1 MNSELQRHAI
11 RSAFRSGREL
21 QELLLL
27 LKEHAPPEDYQSLRL
42 GIAEALAAIAKGVTD
57 KIIAANPELKSEV
70 DASIKRYGT
79 FL

>member
-21 QELLLL
+21 QDLLLL
-27 LKEHAPPEDYQSLRL
+27 LKEHAPAADYQILRL
-42 GIAEALAAIAKGVTD
+42 GIADAMAAIANGVTD
-57 KIIAANPELKSEV
+57 KIIASNPDMKVEIENN
-70 DASIKRYGT
+70 IKLYGT

>member
-1 MNSELQRHAI
+1 VNSDLQRHAI

-27 LKEHAPPEDYQSLRL
+27 LAEHAPPEDYQALRL
-42 GIAEALAAIAKGVTD
+42 GIADALAAIASGITD
-57 KIIAANPELKSEV
+57 KIIESSPAMKSEI
-70 DASIKRYGT
+70 DASIKLYGT

>member
-1 MNSELQRHAI
+1 MNSDLQRHAI

-27 LKEHAPPEDYQSLRL
+27 LKEHAPAADYQTFRI
-42 GIAEALAAIAKGVTD
+42 GIADAMAAIASGIID
-57 KIIAANPELKSEV
+57 KIIASNPSMKDEIDER
-70 DASIKRYGT
+70 IKTYGV

>member
-27 LKEHAPPEDYQSLRL
+27 LKEHAPPADYQTFRL
-42 GIAEALAAIAKGVTD
+42 GIADAMAAIASGVTD
-57 KIIAANPELKSEV
+57 KIIASNPSMKTEIE
-70 DASIKRYGT
+70 DNIKTYGT
-79 FL
+79 FI